1 MQGGRK
7 LAFAMLVPA
16 ALLSTPAQAQLQSP
30 EASMAQE
37 LSSCAGAVAAF
48 AELDV
53 LSYPDGAT
61 GEWAP
66 VLGAILEAL
75 NRERGVEGM
84 TGRYAA
90 SAARSHWAEQ
100 PRAELE
106 AEAHECRAGF
116 GGE

>member
-1 MQGGRK
+1 MQFGRT
-7 LAFAMLVPA
+7 LAIA
-16 ALLSTPAQAQLQSP
+16 ALLTIALHAAPARAQSP
-30 EASMAQE
+30 EASLAQD
-37 LSSCAGAVAAF
+37 LANCAGAVAAF
-48 AELDV
+48 ADLDV
-53 LSYPDGAT
+53 LAYPRGAG

-66 VLGAILEAL
+66 VLGAILDAL
-75 NRERGVEGM
+75 NREPGVEGM

-106 AEAHECRAGF
+106 AQANQCRARF

>member
-16 ALLSTPAQAQLQSP
+16 ALLSAPARAQSP

-53 LSYPDGAT
+53 LAFPDGAT
-61 GEWAP
+61 GDWAP

-75 NRERGVEGM
+75 NREPGVEGM

-90 SAARSHWAEQ
+90 SAARSYWAEQ
-100 PRAELE
+100 PRAELQ
-106 AEAHECRAGF
+106 AEASQCRARF